1 MADDDDDDE
10 NDDDE
15 DDGVQGPLATKGTN
29 AAAKQAR
36 TREAH
41 TCILHRTGKAY
52 ENDTPP
58 HKTLYTLHNT
68 QHTTH
73 NTQDTIHNTQ
83 HTTEYIAYNTY
94 MVMLLTMLCAR
105 ASHKEKYKHSAVGI
119 TIFDPWCP
127 NDVLHIGN
135 ARRAQQRGS
144 ARKHDGKAR
153 EPERAAHAARS
164 QHTRLQCFQGRQKRR
179 SQQWWVD
186 SGRFAPL
193 TRYQRMRVVT
203 TTLHGLEHLR
213 QSLRARVLKHP
224 RLLQEFSL

>member
-1 MADDDDDDE
+1 
-10 NDDDE
+10 
-15 DDGVQGPLATKGTN
+15 
-29 AAAKQAR
+29 
-36 TREAH
+36 
-41 TCILHRTGKAY
+41 
-52 ENDTPP
+52 
-58 HKTLYTLHNT
+58 
-68 QHTTH
+68 
-73 NTQDTIHNTQ
+73 
-83 HTTEYIAYNTY
+83 

-153 EPERAAHAARS
+153 EPEIAAHAARS

-224 RLLQEFSL
+224 RLLQEFSLWGAKAYCTPMYHRAGVVCPRHSALTNSPWPRGLSRFRCRYPCFLRRLVDTQRSGLGSEHRVNTAAKPRMCACMFTFQRK